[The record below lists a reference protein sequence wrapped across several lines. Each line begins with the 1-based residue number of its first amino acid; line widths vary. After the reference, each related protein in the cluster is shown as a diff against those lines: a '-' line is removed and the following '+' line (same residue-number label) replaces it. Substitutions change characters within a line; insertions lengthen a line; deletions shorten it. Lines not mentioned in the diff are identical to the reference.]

1 MGFSL
6 LFCFIM
12 AHTVISVDVNGLTDG
27 DKRLGFL
34 QWLSHLSPLVV
45 CLQETHAVSNDD
57 LLSWFS
63 RFGYLCAGSFG
74 TNYSRGVVV
83 FIVRFWSV
91 GLLFA
96 SSMVVLFWLSFVFVV
111 RFSVLLLFMLLIVI
125 QIVTL
130 FWFVVLILSILLFL
144 LFYAAISTRSWTV
157 FGIAVGLLLLMSL
170 GKVLLC

>member
-1 MGFSL
+1 MAFSL

-12 AHTVISVDVNGLTDG
+12 AFTVISVNVIGLRDG

-34 QWLSHLSPLVV
+34 QWLSHLSPSVV

-83 FIVRFWSV
+83 FYRLVLECRSVVCEFDGRFVLVEFRLRGSV
-91 GLLFA
+91 FRVA
-96 SSMVVLFWLSFVFVV
+96 SIYAPN
-111 RFSVLLLFMLLIVI
+111 RNPDRDA
-125 QIVTL
+125 

-144 LFYAAISTRSWTV
+144 LFYAVLDRV
-157 FGIAVGLLLLMSL
+157 GIAVGLVLLMSL